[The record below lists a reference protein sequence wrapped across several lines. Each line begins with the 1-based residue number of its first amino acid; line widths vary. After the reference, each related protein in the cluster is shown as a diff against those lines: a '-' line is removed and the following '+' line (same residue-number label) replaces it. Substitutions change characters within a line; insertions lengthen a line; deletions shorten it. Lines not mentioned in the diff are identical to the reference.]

1 MLIYVMNSAET
12 FAQFLTV
19 LFIFVLVLAITY
31 FVTRYIGRLQKT
43 TTSGDNIE
51 VIEAVRISQGAFI
64 EIVRVGDKLMALAI
78 SKDNVTYLC
87 DIDKDSLVERPD
99 GMNTSIDFAGILKR
113 FKEERG
119 ERNE

>member
-87 DIDKDSLVERPD
+87 DVEKDSLVERPD

-119 ERNE
+119 ERHE

>member
-119 ERNE
+119 ERHE